1 MSRTTVASPGVDSS
15 HPAPPASGAI
25 SRAQIEI
32 VCARAVSGFGLIFGV
47 QAIPTMIGQWH
58 QFAQPW
64 ALIVVIVVF
73 GSLLFV
79 LAASMVNRI
88 VNQAMLC
95 VAVVYL
101 TAVVTWPAT
110 MADSAAHA
118 PDRPWLW
125 YLCTVATAAA
135 VVALPVWQAAAYT
148 VIAPLAYGII
158 RVLPSGG
165 GASWRLAAVDV
176 TYAVIL
182 GGVVL
187 VIVTMLRQA
196 ASDVDRAQQTALKQ
210 YAAAVRQHAT
220 DAERVSVDA
229 LVHDSVLTALLAAA
243 SAGSEE
249 TKLLAVRMARNAI
262 GHLNTT
268 EESIAAA
275 PNGVTEV
282 SVSRLGSR
290 VRAAA
295 RVLSVPFAVSVR
307 RLGDGSIPEPVAE
320 AVYSATVQAMVNSMQ
335 HAGGAG
341 IRRQIR
347 LLGTE
352 ADGVAG
358 PGLVVEV
365 ADSGSGFDPDTVP
378 ADRLGLRIS
387 IVDRV
392 AQAGGAATVRSHPG
406 VGTTVVIQWPAPGTP
421 R

>member
-1 MSRTTVASPGVDSS
+1 MPQIKTDSPETESRP
-15 HPAPPASGAI
+15 PAPATSAI

-32 VCARAVSGFGLIFGV
+32 VCARAVSGFGLVFGL
-47 QAIPTMIGQWH
+47 QSIPTMIGQWR

-64 ALIVVIVVF
+64 ALIVVVVVF

-79 LAASMVNRI
+79 LVASIVNRMVNL
-88 VNQAMLC
+88 AMLH
-95 VAVVYL
+95 VTVVYL
-101 TAVVTWPAT
+101 AAVVTWPAT
-110 MADSAAHA
+110 IADPAAHA

-135 VVALPVWQAAAYT
+135 VIAFPVWLAAAYT
-148 VIAPLAYGII
+148 LIAPLAYGII
-158 RVLPSGG
+158 RILPSGG

-176 TYAVIL
+176 TYAIIL

-196 ASDVDRAQQTALKQ
+196 ASDVDRAQRTALQQ

-220 DAERVSVDA
+220 EAERVSVDA

-243 SAGSEE
+243 SARSEE
-249 TKLLAVRMARNAI
+249 AKLLAVRMARAAI

-268 EESIAAA
+268 EQSVA
-275 PNGVTEV
+275 PPSGGVTEV
-282 SVSRLGSR
+282 TMSRLSSR

-307 RLGDGSIPEPVAE
+307 RMGSRSVPEPVAE
-320 AVYSATVQAMVNSMQ
+320 ALYSATVQAMVNSMQ
-335 HAGGAG
+335 HAGGVG
-341 IRRQIR
+341 IRRQVR
-347 LLGTE
+347 LMGTE
-352 ADGVAG
+352 LDREGD
-358 PGLVVEV
+358 PGLVIEV
-365 ADSGSGFDPDTVP
+365 ADTGSGFDPDNVP

-392 AQAGGAATVRSHPG
+392 AQVGGAVTVHSQPG
-406 VGTTVVIQWPAPGTP
+406 GGTTLLIRWPVAGAP